1 VAFFGYRAFWAE
13 VSEWSLE
20 PNMAKELEGQ
30 RDQGGRKA
38 LPVIAQDRKRIA
50 LPCVRIN
57 EISDLPDTSRI
68 PVLWKAPGG
77 LLALRVPFLS
87 WYPSQGRHVL
97 GHDL

>member
-57 EISDLPDTSRI
+57 EISDLPDTSRDTCFMESTWGVFW
-68 PVLWKAPGG
+68 PYEYL
-77 LLALRVPFLS
+77 F
-87 WYPSQGRHVL
+87 
-97 GHDL
+97 